1 MQSRQAAQEA
11 VPKRAVVDEDAAAGA
26 QADALQQA
34 KVAGT
39 GGARVDQPPARD
51 PASHRASRHSV
62 LPAYILKSI
71 LYSAFIL

>member
-11 VPKRAVVDEDAAAGA
+11 VPKRAVADEDAAAGA
-26 QADALQQA
+26 QANTLQQA

-39 GGARVDQPPARD
+39 GCARVDQPAARD

-62 LPAYILKSI
+62 LPASILKST
-71 LYSAFIL
+71 LYIAFIL